1 MSGIELAVAGEGRWR
16 LAGELDFA
24 SVAEVWPRLEAE
36 LTRGG
41 RMTLSLDGVS
51 RSNSAGLVLLVEALD
66 VARRRGCRLV
76 ISDLPAGLLD
86 LARMSGCDALLGD
99 AAA

>member
-1 MSGIELAVAGEGRWR
+1 MSGIELAAAGEGRLR
-16 LAGELDFA
+16 LSGDLDFA
-24 SVAEVWPRLEAE
+24 SVAEVWPRLEAR

-41 RMTLSLDGVS
+41 RLTLSLDGVS

-66 VARRRGCRLV
+66 VARQRGCRLALA
-76 ISDLPAGLLD
+76 DLPAGLLD
-86 LARMSGCDALLGD
+86 LARMSRCDALLGD

>member
-1 MSGIELAVAGEGRWR
+1 VSGVELAAAGEGRWR

-24 SVAEVWPRLEAE
+24 SVAEVWPRLDAQ

-41 RMTLSLDGVS
+41 RVTLSLDGVS

-66 VARRRGCRLV
+66 VARQRGCRLAFAD
-76 ISDLPAGLLD
+76 IPAGLLD
-86 LARMSGCDALLGD
+86 LARMSRCDALLGD